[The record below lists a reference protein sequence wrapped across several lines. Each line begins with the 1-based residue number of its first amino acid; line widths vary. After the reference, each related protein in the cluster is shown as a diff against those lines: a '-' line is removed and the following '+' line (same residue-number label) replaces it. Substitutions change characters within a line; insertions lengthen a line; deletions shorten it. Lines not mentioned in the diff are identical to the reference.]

1 MIKQVDRL
9 ILRELAGPVTNSFLL
24 FLGLL
29 FNSVYLPKI
38 TDLMVKGVTLPQI
51 VKIAIYGT
59 PVLVTQCIPMAMLLG
74 ALLAFGRLSGD
85 SEHIA
90 LLASG
95 VSFYRATRP
104 VIWVGVVLSIAAFAW
119 NETVVPASMYAF
131 YSASFDAAE
140 KTMLPTKQQPIHYAV
155 KREGTEFIEEVI
167 TIMGGYDPKAHE
179 LRQVSILLMS
189 DDPERQ
195 GQPAAL
201 IYAERVV
208 AHDEKGYNADMYN
221 VYVRYFDPDRHLR
234 RQSDAWYAS
243 AKMRSFGPGVRFDRD
258 FRGVPKPQLTDNR
271 VRSFADLRAAID
283 EKRREG
289 KTDLGG
295 DEVNLWEKIAFPS
308 AAVIFGMVGA
318 PLGVRPQRGSKAMG
332 FGMAIGIIFCYW
344 LVHNGMFQ
352 LGKGGNVP
360 PIVAAFTANALGL
373 VAASVLV
380 ARTRQ

>member
-1 MIKQVDRL
+1 MLRQVDRL
-9 ILRELAGPVTNSFLL
+9 VLRELAGPVANSFML
-24 FLGLL
+24 FLALL

-38 TDLMVKGVTLPQI
+38 TDLMVKGASLPQI
-51 VKIAIYGT
+51 AKIAILGM

-104 VIWVGVVLSIAAFAW
+104 VIWVGVVLSIAAFGW
-119 NETVVPASMYAF
+119 NELVVPASMRAF
-131 YSASFDAAE
+131 YVASFEAAE
-140 KTMLPTKQQPIHYAV
+140 ATMLPTKTEPIHYAV
-155 KREGTEFIEEVI
+155 KREGTDFIEEVI
-167 TIMGGYDPKAHE
+167 TITGGYDPKARE
-179 LRQVSILLMS
+179 LRQVTILLMNS
-189 DDPERQ
+189 DGERL
-195 GQPAAL
+195 GQPEAL

-221 VYVRYFDPDRHLR
+221 VYVRYFDTDRTLR

-243 AKMRSFGPGVRFDRD
+243 AKMRSFGEGVRFDRD
-258 FRGVPKPQLTDNR
+258 FRGVPKPELKDNR
-271 VRSFADLRAAID
+271 IRSFSDLRAAID

-295 DEVNLWEKIAFPS
+295 DEVNLWEKIAFPA

-332 FGMAIGIIFCYW
+332 FGVAIAIIFGYW

-352 LGKGGNVP
+352 LGRGGTVP
-360 PIVAAFTANALGL
+360 PMVAAFSANALGL
-373 VAASVLV
+373 VAATILV

>member
-1 MIKQVDRL
+1 MLRQVDRL

-24 FLGLL
+24 FLALL
-29 FNSVYLPKI
+29 FNSVYLPKM
-38 TDLMVKGVTLPQI
+38 TDLMVKGASLPQI
-51 VKIAIYGT
+51 GKLAILGV

-104 VIWVGVVLSIAAFAW
+104 VIWVGIFLSIAAFAW
-119 NETVVPASMYAF
+119 NETVVPASMRAF
-131 YSASFDAAE
+131 YQVSFEAAE
-140 KTMLPTKQQPIHYAV
+140 ATMLPTKTQPIHYAV
-155 KREGTEFIEEVI
+155 KREGTEVIEEVI
-167 TIMGGYDPKAHE
+167 TIMGGYDPRARE
-179 LRQVSILLMS
+179 LKQVSILLMS
-189 DDPERQ
+189 DDPKRE
-195 GQPAAL
+195 GQPEAL

-221 VYVRYFDPDRHLR
+221 VYVRYFDTDRSLR
-234 RQSDAWYAS
+234 RQSDAWYAK
-243 AKMRSFGPGVRFDRD
+243 AEMRSFGPGVRFDRD
-258 FRGVPKPQLTDNR
+258 FRGVPRPQLTDNR
-271 VRSFADLRAAID
+271 IRSFADLRAAID

-295 DEVNLWEKIAFPS
+295 DEVNLWEKIAFPI

-332 FGMAIGIIFCYW
+332 FGMAIAIIFGYW

-352 LGKGGNVP
+352 LGRGGTVP
-360 PIVAAFTANALGL
+360 PMLAAFSADILGL
-373 VAASVLV
+373 IAAAFLV